1 MVDSCPEDQI
11 PTNDDLQKF
20 ADYMNMEFRM
30 DLTPKEIPPMIDY
43 RENHKKKFGEPKAFH
58 ARAYELI

>member
-1 MVDSCPEDQI
+1 
-11 PTNDDLQKF
+11 
-20 ADYMNMEFRM
+20 MNMEFRM